1 MGMIFAVVCAAML
14 GAGTPSGRGARVE
27 EPTDGVRL
35 AVIAPESL
43 RGALRPYLT
52 FKRERLTVVDV
63 ALEDVLRSSPGV
75 DDAERLKVW
84 LFEAWKAGRITHVL
98 LVGDADVMPVRYMV
112 LDRVTPEAFDYAFY
126 PSDMYYADV
135 AKPDGSFDDWN
146 GRKDGFH
153 ARYFG
158 EVRGEKNKSD
168 PINYDGVDY
177 RPELAVGRWPVSSAD
192 EVSIVAAKTM
202 AAERHVGDLR
212 AGFVMAGG
220 WVDARP
226 AFDRLGRALPAGWL
240 WSRCYYAG
248 DGGEPGPSPADLRHV
263 IELLNGRAS
272 LIVHAGH
279 GNDDVWEGCLSV
291 GDLVRVHNE
300 SAPAVM
306 ISAGCSTAPFS
317 TLPPYE
323 PYEDADGHEHG
334 GTNAGEVF
342 TEPRPPPS
350 CYARGRYN
358 RTGLGEQLLR
368 AGPGGAAA
376 YIGCTTGSQPCALT
390 LEEGFVGTLA
400 SLGRPRVGDCW
411 AGALRH
417 YYDREHLATITP
429 TPDWY
434 PASVFFQ
441 GMKFILFGDPTLP
454 LPSVSW
460 DRVAGGFGPVDEQHA
475 WP

>member
-1 MGMIFAVVCAAML
+1 MKLIVAVMGAAII
-14 GAGTPSGRGARVE
+14 GAGAPSTRGAGVE
-27 EPTDGVRL
+27 DPTEGVRL

-43 RGALRPYLT
+43 RGALGPYLT
-52 FKRERLTVVDV
+52 FKRERLTVVDIT
-63 ALEDVLRSSPGV
+63 LEDVLKSSPGV
-75 DDAERLKVW
+75 DDAERLKAW

-112 LDRVTPEAFDYAFY
+112 LDRVTLEAFDYAFY
-126 PSDMYYADV
+126 PSDLYYADV

-158 EVRGEKNKSD
+158 EVRGEKNKAD

-192 EVSIVAAKTM
+192 EVSSVAAKTM
-202 AAERHVGDLR
+202 AAERHGGDRR

-226 AFDRLGRALPAGWL
+226 EFDRLGRTLPAGWL
-240 WSRCYYAG
+240 WTRCYFAG
-248 DGGEPGPSPADLRHV
+248 GDPGPSLPDRAHV
-263 IELLNGRAS
+263 LELLNQRAP

-279 GNDDVWEGCLSV
+279 GNDDVWEGCLAV
-291 GDLVRVHNE
+291 GDLTRVHNE
-300 SAPAVM
+300 DAPAVM
-306 ISAGCSTAPFS
+306 ISAGCSTARFA

-323 PYEDADGHEHG
+323 PYEDADGREHR

-342 TEPRPPPS
+342 TEPPPPPS
-350 CYARGRYN
+350 CYARGKYN

-368 AGPGGAAA
+368 AGPSGAAA

-390 LEEGFVGTLA
+390 LQEGFVDTLA
-400 SLGRPRVGDCW
+400 KMEKPRVGDCW
-411 AGALRH
+411 GGALRH
-417 YYDREHLATITP
+417 YFEQEHLATITP

-434 PASVFFQ
+434 PASIFFQ

-454 LPSVSW
+454 LPSASW
-460 DRVAGGFGPVDEQHA
+460 DRGAGDFGPVDERHTR
-475 WP
+475 P